1 MIGSGLAPPATMKA
15 MGQVKAESSLTI
27 PVSQEQALAAVADY
41 REVRPAILSDHY
53 RDYQVLEGGSGSGTV
68 AQWTL
73 QATKS
78 RSRNIKASVVADGST
93 VTEKDA
99 NSSLVTV
106 WKVAPAGSSAAQV
119 TVTTTWKGAGGVGGI
134 FEGIFAPLGLKKIQG
149 EVLGTLAKRLAG

>member
-1 MIGSGLAPPATMKA
+1 

-27 PVSQEQALAAVADY
+27 PASKEKTLAAIADY
-41 REVRPAILSDHY
+41 REVRPAILSGHY
-53 RDYQVLEGGSGSGTV
+53 RDYQVLEGGTGSGTV

-73 QATKS
+73 QATES
-78 RSRNIKASVVADGST
+78 RSRNVKASVVVDGST

-106 WKVAPAGSSAAQV
+106 WKVAPAGEGAAQV
-119 TVTTTWKGAGGVGGI
+119 TVTTTWNGAGGVKGI

-149 EVLGTLAKRLAG
+149 EVLGNLAKRLAG

>member
-1 MIGSGLAPPATMKA
+1 
-15 MGQVKAESSLTI
+15 MGQVKAESSLVI
-27 PVSQEQALAAVADY
+27 AASPEAALAAVADY
-41 REVRPAILSDHY
+41 REVRPAILSEHY
-53 RDYQVLEGGSGSGTV
+53 RDYRVLEGGTGSGTV

-78 RSRNIKASVVADGST
+78 RSRDIKASVALDGST

-106 WKVAPAGSSAAQV
+106 WNVVPSGSGASQV
-119 TVTTTWKGAGGVGGI
+119 TVTTTWNGAGGIGGI

-149 EVLGTLAKRLAG
+149 EVLGNLAKRLAA